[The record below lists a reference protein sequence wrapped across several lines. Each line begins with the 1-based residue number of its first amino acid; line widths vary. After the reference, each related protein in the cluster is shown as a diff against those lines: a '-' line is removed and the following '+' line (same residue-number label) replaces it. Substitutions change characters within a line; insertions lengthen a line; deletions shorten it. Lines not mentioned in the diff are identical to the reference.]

1 LVIANQDRIK
11 MPNAENGL
19 INADLAP
26 VAQNARTWA
35 WYHFAALWLGM
46 VIAVPAYMIPA
57 AMLDAGMSAGQAVFT
72 VLLGNLV
79 VLVPILLIGHAGSR
93 YGVPFAILV
102 RSSFGIQG
110 AKLPALARALVA
122 CGWYGIQTWIG
133 GSTLLALVNVILHK
147 NLNGAPLPFLG
158 IGIGQFIAFILFWLM
173 QIVFVSKGLDAI
185 RKFETWTAPLK
196 VVVCVGLVWW
206 AVHAAGGAGPIL
218 SRPSAFGAN
227 GAKPGQFWLVFWP
240 IFTAMAGYWGA
251 LALNIPD
258 FTRFARTQKDQAI
271 GQAIGLPGPMALLAL
286 VSVIVTSATVIIYG
300 HAIWDPVKLSG
311 NIGGI
316 GVMIGLVIITI
327 DTISVNI
334 AANLV
339 GPAYDFSSLWP
350 SRITYRTGGYIT
362 VALGVLIA
370 PWKLLATTQGYIFV
384 WLTGYGAL
392 LGPIA
397 GIMIADY
404 WIIRRTRLDVPAL
417 YAANGAYRYAAGWNP
432 VALIAFA
439 VPVMVNLPGF
449 LHSAG
454 LAAFA
459 NIGPFWT
466 GIYNYAWFIGIA
478 LALLLYAALMQLG
491 VSRTPGLIS
500 QILPAGTAREIPS
513 SPGHSPAPPRG
524 TSNS

>member
-1 LVIANQDRIK
+1 
-11 MPNAENGL
+11 MPNESTL
-19 INADLAP
+19 TNADLAP
-26 VAQNARTWA
+26 VGPAQRSWA

-57 AMLDAGMSAGQAVFT
+57 AMLDAGMSALQAVTT

-93 YGVPFAILV
+93 YGVPFAVLV
-102 RSSFGIQG
+102 RSSFGVRG

-133 GSTLLALVNVILHK
+133 GSTLLALLNVILHQ
-147 NLNGAPLPFLG
+147 NLNGAPLPWLG
-158 IGIGQFIAFILFWLM
+158 IGIGQLTAFVVFWLM
-173 QIVFVSKGLDAI
+173 QIIFVTKGLDAI

-196 VVVCVGLVWW
+196 ILVCLGLVWW
-206 AVHAAGGAGPIL
+206 AVQSAGGAGPIL
-218 SRPSAFGAN
+218 ARPSEFIPG
-227 GAKPGQFWLVFWP
+227 GVKQGQFWPVFWP
-240 IFTAMAGYWGA
+240 IFTAMSGYWGA

-258 FTRFARTQKDQAI
+258 FTRFARTQKDQAL

-350 SRITYRTGGYIT
+350 RRITYRIGGYIT
-362 VALGVLIA
+362 VALGALIA

-404 WIIRRTRLDVPAL
+404 WIIRRTQLDVPAL
-417 YAANGAYRYAAGWNP
+417 YAVQGPYSYISGWNP
-432 VALIAFA
+432 AALIAFA
-439 VPVMVNLPGF
+439 VPVLLNLPGF
-449 LHSAG
+449 LHSAAPAIFG
-454 LAAFA
+454 
-459 NIGPFWT
+459 NIGSFWT
-466 GIYNYAWFIGIA
+466 SLYNYAWFLGVG
-478 LALLLYAALMQLG
+478 LALILYTALMRLSQQKNIQL
-491 VSRTPGLIS
+491 
-500 QILPAGTAREIPS
+500 A
-513 SPGHSPAPPRG
+513 
-524 TSNS
+524 TS

>member
-1 LVIANQDRIK
+1 
-11 MPNAENGL
+11 MPNESTL
-19 INADLAP
+19 SNADLAP
-26 VAQNARTWA
+26 VDPAQRTWA

-57 AMLDAGMSAGQAVFT
+57 AMLDAGMSALQAVTT

-93 YGVPFAILV
+93 YGVPFAVLV
-102 RSSFGIQG
+102 RSSFGVQG

-133 GSTLLALVNVILHK
+133 GSTLLALLNVILHE
-147 NLNGAPLPFLG
+147 NLNGAPLPWLG
-158 IGIGQFIAFILFWLM
+158 IGIGQLTAFIVFWLM
-173 QIVFVSKGLDAI
+173 QIIFVTKGLDAI

-196 VVVCVGLVWW
+196 ILVCLGLVWW
-206 AVHAAGGAGPIL
+206 ALQSAGGAGPIL
-218 SRPSAFGAN
+218 ARPSEFIPG
-227 GAKPGQFWLVFWP
+227 GAKQGQFWVIFWP
-240 IFTAMAGYWGA
+240 IFTAMSGYWGA

-258 FTRFARTQKDQAI
+258 FTRFARTQKDQAL

-300 HAIWDPVKLSG
+300 HAIWDPVKLAG

-350 SRITYRTGGYIT
+350 RRITYRIGGYIT
-362 VALGVLIA
+362 VALGALIA
-370 PWKLLATTQGYIFV
+370 PWKLLASTQGYIFV

-417 YAANGAYRYAAGWNP
+417 YAAQGPYSYARGWNP
-432 VALIAFA
+432 AALIAFA
-439 VPVMVNLPGF
+439 VPVLLNLPGF
-449 LHSAG
+449 LHSAAPAIFG
-454 LAAFA
+454 
-459 NIGPFWT
+459 NIGSFWT
-466 GIYNYAWFIGIA
+466 GLYNYAWFIGVG
-478 LALLLYAALMQLG
+478 LALILYTALMRLSHQKNSQLA
-491 VSRTPGLIS
+491 IS
-500 QILPAGTAREIPS
+500 
-513 SPGHSPAPPRG
+513 
-524 TSNS
+524 

>member
-1 LVIANQDRIK
+1 
-11 MPNAENGL
+11 MPNESTL
-19 INADLAP
+19 SNADLAP
-26 VAQNARTWA
+26 VDQAQRTWA

-57 AMLDAGMSAGQAVFT
+57 AMLDAGMSALQAVTT

-93 YGVPFAILV
+93 YGVPFAVLV
-102 RSSFGIQG
+102 RSSFGVQG

-133 GSTLLALVNVILHK
+133 GSTLLALLNVILHE
-147 NLNGAPLPFLG
+147 NLNGAPLPWLG
-158 IGIGQFIAFILFWLM
+158 IGIGQLTAFIVFWLM
-173 QIVFVSKGLDAI
+173 QIIFVTKGLDAI

-196 VVVCVGLVWW
+196 ILVCLGLVWW
-206 AVHAAGGAGPIL
+206 ALQSAGGAGPIL
-218 SRPSAFGAN
+218 ARPSEFIPG
-227 GAKPGQFWLVFWP
+227 GAKQGQFWVIFWP
-240 IFTAMAGYWGA
+240 IFTAMSGYWGA

-258 FTRFARTQKDQAI
+258 FTRFARTQKDQAL

-300 HAIWDPVKLSG
+300 HAIWDPVKLAG

-350 SRITYRTGGYIT
+350 RRITYRIGGYIT
-362 VALGVLIA
+362 VALGALIA

-417 YAANGAYRYAAGWNP
+417 YAAQGPYSYARGWNP
-432 VALIAFA
+432 AALIAFA
-439 VPVMVNLPGF
+439 VPVLLNLPGF
-449 LHSAG
+449 LHSAAPAIFG
-454 LAAFA
+454 
-459 NIGPFWT
+459 NIGSFWT
-466 GIYNYAWFIGIA
+466 GLYNYAWFIGVG
-478 LALLLYAALMQLG
+478 LALILYTALMRLSHQKNSQLA
-491 VSRTPGLIS
+491 IS
-500 QILPAGTAREIPS
+500 
-513 SPGHSPAPPRG
+513 
-524 TSNS
+524 

>member
-1 LVIANQDRIK
+1 
-11 MPNAENGL
+11 MSNAENTL
-19 INADLAP
+19 TNADLAP
-26 VAQNARTWA
+26 VAPGDRSWA

-57 AMLDAGMSAGQAVFT
+57 TMLDSGMSAGQAVVT

-79 VLVPILLIGHAGSR
+79 VLIPILLIGHAGSR
-93 YGVPFAILV
+93 YGVPFAVLV
-102 RSSFGIQG
+102 RSSFGVQG

-133 GSTLLALVNVILHK
+133 GSTLLALLDVILHR
-147 NLNGAPLPFLG
+147 NLDGAPLPWLG
-158 IGIGQFIAFILFWLM
+158 IGIGQLIAFIVFWLM
-173 QIVFVSKGLDAI
+173 QIVFVTKGLDAI

-196 VVVCVGLVWW
+196 VLVCVGLVWW
-206 AVHAAGGAGPIL
+206 AVQSAGGFGPIL
-218 SRPSAFGAN
+218 SRPSAFGAG
-227 GAKPGQFWLVFWP
+227 GARPGQFWVVFWP
-240 IFTAMAGYWGA
+240 IFTAMSGYWGA

-271 GQAIGLPGPMALLAL
+271 GQAIGLPGPMALLAFG
-286 VSVIVTSATVIIYG
+286 SVIVTSATVIIYG
-300 HAIWDPVKLSG
+300 HAIWDPVRLSG

-339 GPAYDFSSLWP
+339 GPAYDFSSIWP
-350 SRITYRTGGYIT
+350 SRISYRIGGYIT
-362 VALGVLIA
+362 VALGALIA

-404 WIIRRTRLDVPAL
+404 WIIRRTRLDVAAL
-417 YAANGAYRYAAGWNP
+417 YQARGIYSYARGWNP
-432 VALIAFA
+432 AALVAFA
-439 VPVMVNLPGF
+439 VPVLVNLPGF

-454 LAAFA
+454 APAFA
-459 NIGPFWT
+459 NIGAFWT
-466 GIYNYAWFIGIA
+466 SIYSYAWFIGVA
-478 LALLLYAALMQLG
+478 LALVLYAALMQL
-491 VSRTPGLIS
+491 S
-500 QILPAGTAREIPS
+500 PS
-513 SPGHSPAPPRG
+513 KSSDLAL
-524 TSNS
+524 NSGIR

>member
-1 LVIANQDRIK
+1 
-11 MPNAENGL
+11 MPNESTL
-19 INADLAP
+19 SNADLAP
-26 VAQNARTWA
+26 VDQAQRTWA

-57 AMLDAGMSAGQAVFT
+57 AMLDAGMSALQAVTT

-93 YGVPFAILV
+93 YGVPFAVLV
-102 RSSFGIQG
+102 RSSFGVQG

-133 GSTLLALVNVILHK
+133 GSTLLALLNVILHE
-147 NLNGAPLPFLG
+147 NLNGAPLPWLG
-158 IGIGQFIAFILFWLM
+158 IGIGQLTAFIVFWLM
-173 QIVFVSKGLDAI
+173 QIIFVTKGLDAI

-196 VVVCVGLVWW
+196 ILVCLGLVWW
-206 AVHAAGGAGPIL
+206 ALQSAGGAGPIL
-218 SRPSAFGAN
+218 ARPSEFIPG
-227 GAKPGQFWLVFWP
+227 GAKQGQFWVIFWP
-240 IFTAMAGYWGA
+240 IFTAMSGYWGA

-258 FTRFARTQKDQAI
+258 FTRFARTQKDQAL

-300 HAIWDPVKLSG
+300 HAIWDPVKLAG

-350 SRITYRTGGYIT
+350 RRITYRIGGYIT
-362 VALGVLIA
+362 VALGALIA

-417 YAANGAYRYAAGWNP
+417 YAAQGPYSYARGWNP
-432 VALIAFA
+432 AALIAFA
-439 VPVMVNLPGF
+439 VPVLVNLPGF
-449 LHSAG
+449 LHSAAPAIFG
-454 LAAFA
+454 
-459 NIGPFWT
+459 NIGSLWT
-466 GIYNYAWFIGIA
+466 GLYNYAWFIGVG
-478 LALLLYAALMQLG
+478 LALILYTALMRLSHQKNSQLA
-491 VSRTPGLIS
+491 IS
-500 QILPAGTAREIPS
+500 
-513 SPGHSPAPPRG
+513 
-524 TSNS
+524 

>member
-1 LVIANQDRIK
+1 
-11 MPNAENGL
+11 MESAENTL
-19 INADLAP
+19 TNPDLAP
-26 VAQNARTWA
+26 VGAAERSWR

-57 AMLDAGMSAGQAVFT
+57 TMLAEGMSAAQAVFT

-93 YGVPFAILV
+93 YGVPFAVLV
-102 RSSFGIQG
+102 RSSFGVQG
-110 AKLPALARALVA
+110 AKFPALARALVA

-133 GSTLLALVNVILHK
+133 GSTLLALLNVITGQ
-147 NLNGAPLPFLG
+147 NLDGAPLPFLD
-158 IGIGQFIAFILFWLM
+158 IGLGQLIAFIVFWAAQL
-173 QIVFVSKGLDAI
+173 VFVTKGLGAI

-196 VVVCVGLVWW
+196 ILVCLGLVWW
-206 AVHAAGGAGPIL
+206 AIHAAGGAGPL
-218 SRPSAFGAN
+218 LAAPSAFGPG
-227 GAKPGQFWLVFWP
+227 GAQAGKFWPVFWP
-240 IFTAMAGYWGA
+240 IFTAMSGYWGA

-258 FTRFARTQKDQAI
+258 FTRFAASQRDQAV
-271 GQAIGLPGPMALLAL
+271 GQALGLPGPMALLAL

-339 GPAYDFSSLWP
+339 GPAYDFASLWP
-350 SRITYRTGGYIT
+350 RRISYRIGGYIT
-362 VALGVLIA
+362 VALGALIA

-404 WIIRRTRLDVPAL
+404 WIVRRTRLDVSAL
-417 YAANGAYRYAAGWNP
+417 YEEQGAYSYRSGYNPAAF
-432 VALIAFA
+432 IAFA
-439 VPVMVNLPGF
+439 LPVLVNLPGF

-454 LAAFA
+454 VPAFA
-459 NIGPFWT
+459 NISAIWT
-466 GIYNYAWFIGIA
+466 GLYNYAWFIGIG
-478 LALLLYAALMQLG
+478 LAFLLYAAIMQL
-491 VSRTPGLIS
+491 
-500 QILPAGTAREIPS
+500 ARATIS
-513 SPGHSPAPPRG
+513 SPALASDQ
-524 TSNS
+524 

>member
-1 LVIANQDRIK
+1 
-11 MPNAENGL
+11 MPDTKNTLTNP
-19 INADLAP
+19 DLAP
-26 VAQNARTWA
+26 VAPAQRTWR

-57 AMLDAGMSAGQAVFT
+57 SMLAEGMSAAQAVFT

-93 YGVPFAILV
+93 YGVPFAVLV
-102 RSSFGIQG
+102 RASFGVQG

-133 GSTLLALVNVILHK
+133 GSTLLALLGVILRQ
-147 NLNGAPLPFLG
+147 NLNGAPLPWLG
-158 IGIGQFIAFILFWLM
+158 IGIGQLLAFAVFWTAQL
-173 QIVFVSKGLDAI
+173 IFVTKGLDAI
-185 RKFETWTAPLK
+185 RTWETWTAPLK
-196 VVVCVGLVWW
+196 LLVCLGLVWW
-206 AVHAAGGAGPIL
+206 AVQAAGGFGPLL
-218 SRPSAFGAN
+218 SAPSAFGPT
-227 GAKPGQFWLVFWP
+227 GAHPGQFWHVFWP
-240 IFTAMAGYWGA
+240 IFTAMSGYWGA

-258 FTRFARTQKDQAI
+258 FTRFARTQRDQAI
-271 GQAIGLPGPMALLAL
+271 GQAAGLPGPMAALAA

-327 DTISVNI
+327 DTVSVNI

-339 GPAYDFSSLWP
+339 GPAYDFSAISP
-350 SRITYRTGGYIT
+350 RRISYRTGGYIT
-362 VALGVLIA
+362 AALGALIF

-404 WIIRRTRLDVPAL
+404 WLIRRTVLDVPAL
-417 YAANGAYRYAAGWNP
+417 YAERGAYTYSSGWNP
-432 VALIAFA
+432 VALAAFA
-439 VPVMVNLPGF
+439 IPVLVNLPGF
-449 LHSAG
+449 LHSAAP
-454 LAAFA
+454 AAFPH
-459 NIGPFWT
+459 IGAFWT
-466 GIYNYAWFIGIA
+466 GLYGYAWFIGIG
-478 LALLLYAALMQLG
+478 LSLVLYAALMRLTG
-491 VSRTPGLIS
+491 PMPYR
-500 QILPAGTAREIPS
+500 
-513 SPGHSPAPPRG
+513 SPMNQS
-524 TSNS
+524 TF

>member
-1 LVIANQDRIK
+1 
-11 MPNAENGL
+11 MPNAENRL
-19 INADLAP
+19 TNADLAP
-26 VAQNARTWA
+26 VTPGDRTWA

-57 AMLDAGMSAGQAVFT
+57 TMLDSGMSAGEAVVT

-79 VLVPILLIGHAGSR
+79 VLIPILLIGHAGSR
-93 YGVPFAILV
+93 YGVPFAVLV
-102 RSSFGIQG
+102 RSSFGVQG

-133 GSTLLALVNVILHK
+133 GSTLLALLDVILHSD
-147 NLNGAPLPFLG
+147 LNGAPLPWLG
-158 IGIGQFIAFILFWLM
+158 IGIGQLIAFIVFWLM
-173 QIVFVSKGLDAI
+173 QIVFVTKGLDAI

-196 VVVCVGLVWW
+196 VLVCVGLVWW
-206 AVHAAGGAGPIL
+206 AVQSAGGFGPIL
-218 SRPSAFGAN
+218 SRPSAFGAG
-227 GAKPGQFWLVFWP
+227 GARQGQFWVVFWP
-240 IFTAMAGYWGA
+240 IFTAMSGYWGA

-300 HAIWDPVKLSG
+300 HAIWDPVRLSG

-339 GPAYDFSSLWP
+339 GPAYDFSSVWP
-350 SRITYRTGGYIT
+350 SRISYRIGGYIT
-362 VALGVLIA
+362 VGLGALIA

-404 WIIRRTRLDVPAL
+404 WIIRRTGLDVAAL
-417 YAANGAYRYAAGWNP
+417 YQARGVYSYARGWNP
-432 VALIAFA
+432 AALVAFA
-439 VPVMVNLPGF
+439 APVLVNLPGF

-459 NIGPFWT
+459 NIGGFWT
-466 GIYNYAWFIGIA
+466 GIYSYAWFIGVA
-478 LALLLYAALMQLG
+478 LALVLYAALMRLSPSKSSRLALSRG
-491 VSRTPGLIS
+491 VG
-500 QILPAGTAREIPS
+500 
-513 SPGHSPAPPRG
+513 
-524 TSNS
+524 